1 MSHGLY
7 RNRLQARFG
16 HGPSLPILE
25 PTSSY
30 LAALYPVFFQC
41 GPFWNFL
48 KELSS
53 YYTNLPLPLLP
64 LNPLWLPSPTGGK
77 FGPPGD
83 TYRALHDPHTSP
95 YPTSIAPVCATI
107 SSTLAG
113 DFFALLLL
121 YSLLPPI
128 QSPRCSPRNFYKCRS
143 HLGTSNSLLLP

>member
-1 MSHGLY
+1 MGCTGTGCKPDLATDLVCRSL
-7 RNRLQARFG
+7 NQQA
-16 HGPSLPILE
+16 L
-25 PTSSY
+25 TSPPCIQSSSN
-30 LAALYPVFFQC
+30 VV
-41 GPFWNFL
+41 PFWNFL

-128 QSPRCSPRNFYKCRS
+128 QSPHCSPRNFYKCRS